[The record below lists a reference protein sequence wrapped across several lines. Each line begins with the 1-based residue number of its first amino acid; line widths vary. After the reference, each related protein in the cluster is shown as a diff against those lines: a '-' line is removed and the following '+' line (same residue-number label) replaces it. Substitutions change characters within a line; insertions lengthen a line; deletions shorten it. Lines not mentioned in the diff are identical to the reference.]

1 MLHFNLWLV
10 LFLVAIAAAWF
21 GTSKY
26 RKTYDSQG
34 EQMGGPYII
43 KFSNLD
49 KQPDILTNQ
58 KIAETIQLL
67 HKDSKGYRVYSKVN
81 DEKLKK
87 LIINELGLQ
96 ENQVSVIYTK
106 LFIPA
111 FF

>member
-26 RKTYDSQG
+26 RKTYDNQG

-58 KIAETIQLL
+58 KIAETIQLP